1 MKNACLIL
9 LLMSVAVGAE
19 ASKGKLKTYLLMGQ
33 SNMAGWGDYSSLDPA
48 WAKSLEQNERIHFC
62 SSATKW
68 EVAGLQASRRAVEQP
83 YKVNGTFG
91 PEYSFIDTVAK
102 AHPEEELLFFKHAV
116 GGTTLYAA
124 WDKDWT
130 LEKAEQVKEETRDLK
145 HRLYAL
151 LLDKIKVAEAF
162 ALQKGYDGLDI
173 QAVAWV
179 QGESDAARDFAARAY
194 KNNLKAFIG
203 NLRQD
208 LPDSDFKFV
217 YLQVNNM
224 NSPFIEE
231 VRKAQEEL
239 AGEMDQ
245 VFVIPSSTAEQP
257 VDFPKYDGVHYNTDG
272 VLNIGKALARKV
284 CESRI

>member
-1 MKNACLIL
+1 MKMKNACLIL
-9 LLMSVAVGAE
+9 LLMAVAAGAE
-19 ASKGKLKTYLLMGQ
+19 ASKGKLKTFLLMGQ

-62 SSATKW
+62 ASGTRW
-68 EVAGLQASRRAVEQP
+68 EVSGLQASRRAVEKP

-130 LEKAEQVKEETRDLK
+130 LEKAGQVKEDKKEMK

-162 ALQKGYDGLDI
+162 ARQKGYDGIDI

-179 QGESDAARDFAARAY
+179 QGESDAMREFSAQAY
-194 KNNLKAFIG
+194 KKNLKEFIG
-203 NLRQD
+203 NLRRD

-217 YLQVNNM
+217 YLQVNSM
-224 NSPFIEE
+224 KFPFIEE
-231 VRKAQEEL
+231 VRRGQAEL

-257 VDFPKYDGVHYNTDG
+257 VDFPKYDQVHYNTDG
-272 VLNIGKALARKV
+272 VLNIGQALAGKV
-284 CESRI
+284 CE

>member
-1 MKNACLIL
+1 MKMKNACLIL
-9 LLMSVAVGAE
+9 LLMSVAAGAE
-19 ASKGKLKTYLLMGQ
+19 ASKGKLKTFLLMGQ

-48 WAKSLEQNERIHFC
+48 WAKSLEQNEQIHFC
-62 SSATKW
+62 AKETKW
-68 EVAGLQASRRAVEQP
+68 EVSGLQASRRAVEKP

-91 PEYSFIDTVAK
+91 PEYSFIDAVSK

-116 GGTTLYAA
+116 GGTTLHAA

-130 LEKAEQVKEETRDLK
+130 LEKAEQVKEETRELK

-162 ALQKGYDGLDI
+162 ARQKGYDGIDI

-179 QGESDAARDFAARAY
+179 QGESDATRKFSAQAY
-194 KNNLKAFIG
+194 KKNLKAFIG
-203 NLRQD
+203 NLRRD

-217 YLQVNNM
+217 YLQVNSM
-224 NSPFIEE
+224 KFPFIEE
-231 VRKAQEEL
+231 VRKAQAEL
-239 AGEMDQ
+239 AGQMDD

-257 VDFPKYDGVHYNTDG
+257 NDFPKYDQVHYNTDG
-272 VLNIGKALARKV
+272 VLNIGKALAGKV
-284 CESRI
+284 CE